1 MTQQYDLTDFR
12 TLQNLLQR
20 FKVQPSKKLSQ
31 NFLLEPDV
39 LEEMIAASGLT
50 HTDNVIEVGAGTG
63 VLTQVL
69 AAHAGKVVAVEID
82 NALLPLLQEVTQ
94 GFVNVTLVHA
104 DVMRTPIADLRLRFG
119 SATAPYKVVANLP
132 YHLTSHFLQRFL
144 DTPDAPKSLTVLV
157 QREVAERV
165 AAAPGDLSLLALSVQ
180 LFGDAQVCAVVPAEA
195 FWPAPKVESAI
206 LHVQRHPRP
215 LFDADVRK
223 GIFRL
228 AKMGFASRRKTL
240 ANALSAGLR
249 LPRPEISEKLKGFGL
264 LPTIRAQELTL
275 EQWAKLVGAFGT

>member
-12 TLQNLLQR
+12 TLQHLLQQFCIR
-20 FKVQPSKKLSQ
+20 PDKKLSQ

-39 LEEMIAASGLT
+39 LEEMIAASQLT
-50 HTDNVIEVGAGTG
+50 KNDNVIEVGAGTG

-82 NALLPLLQEVTQ
+82 DHLLPLLREVTKSLS
-94 GFVNVTLVHA
+94 NVTLVHA
-104 DVMRTPIADLRLRFG
+104 DVMRTPIAALRSHFS

-144 DTPDAPKSLTVLV
+144 DTPDAPRSLTVLV

-165 AAAPGDLSLLALSVQ
+165 AAEPGDMSLLALSVQ
-180 LFGDAQVCAVVPAEA
+180 MFGTPMVCAVVPAEA

-206 LHVQRHPRP
+206 LHVERHPKP
-215 LFDADVRK
+215 LFDAETRSA
-223 GIFRL
+223 IFHL
-228 AKMGFASRRKTL
+228 AKMGFAGRRKTL
-240 ANALSAGLR
+240 GNALSAGLR
-249 LPRPEISEKLKGFGL
+249 KSRPEIVENIVALGLK
-264 LPTIRAQELTL
+264 PTVRAQELTL
-275 EQWAKLVGAFGT
+275 EQWRGLAGLV